1 MSINPIDIKYFK
13 NNNLLPKI
21 YEVNSR
27 IERGEIE
34 ILRKDI
40 IKLKEQIKILTELV
54 LMNLANKKYEKEEE
68 EKEPNKFRRH
78 YTSYIPY
85 LFPIPFYFLYKYYK

>member
-13 NNNLLPKI
+13 NNNNLLPKI
-21 YEVNSR
+21 YEVNAR
-27 IERGEIE
+27 IERGDIE

-54 LMNLANKKYEKEEE
+54 LMANKKYEKEEE
-68 EKEPNKFRRH
+68 KETNKSHRH
-78 YTSYIPY
+78 YISYIPY